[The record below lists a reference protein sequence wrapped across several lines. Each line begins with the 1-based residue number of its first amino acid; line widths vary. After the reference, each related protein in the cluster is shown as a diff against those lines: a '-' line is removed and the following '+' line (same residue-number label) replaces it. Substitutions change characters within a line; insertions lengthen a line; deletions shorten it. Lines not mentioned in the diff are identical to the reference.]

1 MLGHEPL
8 VETNVSITKKCARS
22 DCLTLGVHSSRVP
35 TGNHCSVHLT
45 RSVRRAA
52 GFVQVRLWEVPPM
65 TPPGTSAWITGTRKL
80 CSMPES
86 VGLPVVMGEIG
97 GENRQASV

>member
-1 MLGHEPL
+1 
-8 VETNVSITKKCARS
+8 
-22 DCLTLGVHSSRVP
+22 
-35 TGNHCSVHLT
+35 
-45 RSVRRAA
+45 
-52 GFVQVRLWEVPPM
+52 M

-97 GENRQASV
+97 GETGRQVSDNPEVRTKSEACLSMPRDGGDLLQALP